1 MVAITDEMS
10 LLLLSTGSMD
20 VMMCLLRSI
29 MFVEMIYQFR
39 SNNTWAIDISGPHW
53 NSYSRVS
60 LLVFAPLWVLG
71 GWGTTILLD
80 DDDLNFSLA
89 LHERLM
95 ERKVRQ
101 QKQNWT
107 TITPTG
113 QYVLWLCWMG
123 ETVGW

>member
-1 MVAITDEMS
+1 MPPAINNNVCRNDLPIPIEQYVGHRHFWTTLEFVFKS
-10 LLLLSTGSMD
+10 EFVSFCSPLGS
-20 VMMCLLRSI
+20 
-29 MFVEMIYQFR
+29 
-39 SNNTWAIDISGPHW
+39 G
-53 NSYSRVS
+53 
-60 LLVFAPLWVLG
+60 
-71 GWGTTILLD
+71 GTTILLD